1 MSASLVDTHAHL
13 DDPVLWDQLQ
23 SVLERAQAAGVE
35 RVLAVG
41 SDLASSRRAVEAAR
55 QFPIVY
61 AAVGMHPHNADRF
74 QEEREGIEALL
85 DADKVVAVGEIGL
98 DYFRGLAGRDVQMD
112 VFETQLRWA
121 RERRLPA
128 SVHNRNADEDV
139 LRVMRDSGARVTLH
153 AFSSTAET
161 ARRAVELGAF
171 ISFAGNVTFPKAGAL
186 RDVARDIPEARLLAE
201 TDAPVLAPQPRRGRT
216 NEPAFVAYTTQ
227 CLAAAHETDVASLA
241 AAIGANAGRLFR
253 WNCP

>member
-74 QEEREGIEALL
+74 QEEREQIEALL
-85 DADKVVAVGEIGL
+85 DADKVAAVGEIGL
-98 DYFRGLAGRDVQMD
+98 DYYRGLSARDAQMD
-112 VFETQLRWA
+112 AFETQLRWA

-128 SVHNRNADEDV
+128 SIHNRDADDDV
-139 LRVMRDSGARVTLH
+139 LRLVRGSGAQAVMH
-153 AFSSTAET
+153 AFSSTVDT
-161 ARRAVELGAF
+161 ARRAVELGAL
-171 ISFAGNVTFPKAGAL
+171 ISFAGTVTFPKAGSL
-186 RDVARDIPEARLLAE
+186 RDAAREVPVDQLLVE
-201 TDAPVLAPQPRRGRT
+201 TDAPVLAPQARRGRI
-216 NEPAFVAYTTQ
+216 NEPAFIAYTLD
-227 CLAAAHETDVASLA
+227 CLAEVRAVDATDLA
-241 AAIGANAGRLFR
+241 AEVWANAGSLFR
-253 WNCP
+253 WDGR